1 MAWDHASPRVSR
13 IARFVLLIGVW
24 LGNTPLAW
32 AETQPTP
39 EELWDWYG
47 EASRL
52 HDQGKVN
59 EAWKLYKKI
68 WKYKQ
73 TYDVA
78 ASMGEICARRA
89 QFALAARYYRF
100 AIETVVPT
108 QSPDFVKAVNE
119 EYAKARREVTEVEV
133 RTSPKDID
141 GLRIFDEEK
150 NVELELP
157 LFLEVG
163 NHRLRA
169 EAPGFASVTK
179 FIAAQPGAVV
189 EWNVEM
195 APLSAVVPDEPR
207 TTTTRHPALVFGIGG
222 VVTAG
227 LAAGSY
233 VMAQQAKEQYDD
245 GERAG
250 ATLSDSD
257 CRGEGNTRCQEIDAA
272 YDRAAR
278 SERFAIGLGAG
289 AGVAALS
296 TILVYILWEDE
307 EELSVSVEPTWN
319 SGWKVGLSH
328 AF

>member
-1 MAWDHASPRVSR
+1 MVWCDFLPRITR
-13 IARFVLLIGVW
+13 TARCGLILAW
-24 LGNTPLAW
+24 LGVAPLAYG
-32 AETQPTP
+32 ETTP
-39 EELWDWYG
+39 SAQELWDWYG

-68 WKYKQ
+68 WKHKQ

-119 EYAKARREVTEVEV
+119 EYAKARREITEVEV
-133 RTSPKDID
+133 HTTPKDVE
-141 GLRIFDEEK
+141 GLRIFDEEN

-169 EAPGFASVTK
+169 EARGYTSVTK

-189 EWNVEM
+189 DWRIEM
-195 APLSAVVPDEPR
+195 APLSDVVPDDPR
-207 TTTTRHPALVFGIGG
+207 TTKTRHPALVFGVGG
-222 VVTAG
+222 ALTVG
-227 LAAGSY
+227 LGVGAY
-233 VMAQQAKEQYDD
+233 VMGKQAQDQYAD

-250 ATLSDSD
+250 ALLESNECAMADSARCRELDEAYARAERSD
-257 CRGEGNTRCQEIDAA
+257 RI
-272 YDRAAR
+272 
-278 SERFAIGLGAG
+278 AIGLAAG
-289 AGVAALS
+289 AGLTAIS
-296 TILVYILWEDE
+296 TLLVYWLWEDDADI
-307 EELSVSVEPTWN
+307 SVSLNQTPDR
-319 SGWKVGLSH
+319 GWKVGLSH
-328 AF
+328 VF

>member
-1 MAWDHASPRVSR
+1 MVGCGFLPRISR
-13 IARFVLLIGVW
+13 IAGYGLVLAW
-24 LGNTPLAW
+24 LGVAPAAYGETTPS
-32 AETQPTP
+32 TQ
-39 EELWDWYG
+39 ELWDWYG

-52 HDQGKVN
+52 HDQGKIN

-68 WKYKQ
+68 WRHKQ

-108 QSPDFVKAVNE
+108 QSPDFVKALNE

-133 RTSPKDID
+133 DTTPDD
-141 GLRIFDEEK
+141 VEGLRIFNEAN

-169 EAPGFASVTK
+169 EARGYASVTK

-189 EWNVEM
+189 EWKIEM
-195 APLSAVVPDEPR
+195 APLSDVVPDDPR
-207 TTTTRHPALVFGIGG
+207 TAKTRHPALVFGVGG
-222 VVTAG
+222 ALTVG
-227 LAAGSY
+227 LGVGAY
-233 VMAQQAKEQYDD
+233 VMGEQAKDQYAD
-245 GERAG
+245 GQRAG
-250 ATLSDSD
+250 ALLEPNECVMTNTAR
-257 CRGEGNTRCQEIDAA
+257 CRELDDA

-278 SERFAIGLGAG
+278 SDRIAIGLAAG
-289 AGVAALS
+289 AGLTAIGTL
-296 TILVYILWEDE
+296 LVYWLWEDDAE
-307 EELSVSVEPTWN
+307 MSVSLNQTQDR
-319 SGWKVGLSH
+319 GWKVGLSH
-328 AF
+328 VF